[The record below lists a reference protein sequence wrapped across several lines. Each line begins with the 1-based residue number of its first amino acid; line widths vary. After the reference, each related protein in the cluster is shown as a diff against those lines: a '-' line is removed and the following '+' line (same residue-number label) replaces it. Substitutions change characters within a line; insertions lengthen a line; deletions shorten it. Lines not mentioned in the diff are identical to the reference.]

1 MVGASRRRLIGSLVL
16 ALVLLIAGTVGYV
29 LIEKWT
35 VTDALYM
42 TIITVATVGYGE
54 VRQLSPAGRIFTI
67 FVIIFGVGNVA
78 YLVGL
83 FSRAMVE
90 GSLERIMGRR
100 KLEKQINQLSDHYV
114 ICGYGRIG
122 RSIVKELAA
131 GHVPV
136 VIIESDPAIIQRI
149 GEDGFLYV
157 AGEATDDLNLLAAGI
172 KRARGLVS
180 VVSSDADNVFI
191 VLTARAMREELFIVT
206 RASEERSVAKLE
218 RAGADKVISPYHI
231 GARKMAQA
239 ILRPNVTDFI
249 ESTVHGQSGLG
260 LAMEEILV
268 TPRSSLKDVTLRD
281 SNIRR
286 DLDLMIIAI
295 KTADGRMIFSPS
307 ADESVRVG
315 DVLIVVGKQENV
327 ERLIKLLGADVTPYA
342 PKA

>member
-1 MVGASRRRLIGSLVL
+1 LVGASRRRLIGSLVL

-149 GEDGFLYV
+149 EEDGFLYV

>member
-1 MVGASRRRLIGSLVL
+1 LASTSRRRLFGLVIL
-16 ALVLLIAGTVGYV
+16 ALVLLVVGTVGYV
-29 LIEKWT
+29 LIEKWSL
-35 VTDALYM
+35 TDALYM

-54 VRQLSPAGRIFTI
+54 VHPLSPAGRFFTI
-67 FVIIFGVGNVA
+67 FVIIFGVGSVA

-90 GSLERIMGRR
+90 GSLERIMGRH
-100 KLEKQINQLSDHYV
+100 KLEKQINQLRDHYV

-122 RSIVKELAA
+122 RAIVKELDA
-131 GHVPV
+131 GRVPV
-136 VIIESDPAIIQRI
+136 VIIESNPAIIQRI
-149 GEDGFLYV
+149 EEEGHLYV

-191 VLTARAMREELFIVT
+191 VLTARSMREELFIVT
-206 RASEERSVAKLE
+206 RASEERSVGKLE
-218 RAGADKVISPYHI
+218 RAGADKVISPYEI

-239 ILRPNVTDFI
+239 ILRPNVADFI
-249 ESTVHGQSGLG
+249 ETTVHGQRGLG

-268 TPRSSLKDVTLRD
+268 TPRSSLKDVPLRD

-295 KTADGRMIFSPS
+295 KTADGHMIFAPS
-307 ADESVRVG
+307 ADEHVRVG

-327 ERLIKLLGADVTPYA
+327 ERLIKLLGADVTPYV
-342 PKA
+342 PKS